1 MVVDY
6 SKAVIYVIKND
17 VNNENYVGGTA
28 RNLRYRFMEHIYDAG
43 RTRSANRN
51 NNKFHLFMKAIGFE
65 HFYIELYEKYPCS
78 TKQELGQRE
87 KSVIRDIGT
96 LNTYSV
102 QNGYVKVTLT
112 YTSNPAVS
120 F

>member
-6 SKAVIYVIKND
+6 SKGVIYVIKND
-17 VNNENYVGGTA
+17 VNNEIYVGGTT
-28 RNLRYRFMEHIYDAG
+28 RKLTDRFTEHIYDACRARG
-43 RTRSANRN
+43 GGNNR
-51 NNKFHLFMKAIGFE
+51 FYLFMKAIGFE

-78 TKQELGQRE
+78 TKQELGMRE

-102 QNGYVKVTLT
+102 EKGYVKVTLT
-112 YTSNPAVS
+112 YHLNPLVS
-120 F
+120 P

>member
-6 SKAVIYVIKND
+6 SKAVIYVIKNT
-17 VNNENYVGGTA
+17 VNNEIYVDGTA
-28 RNLRYRFMEHIYDAG
+28 RNLRSRLIEHIYDAG
-43 RTRSANRN
+43 RARSANRN
-51 NNKFHLFMKAIGFE
+51 NRFHLFMKAIGFE

-78 TKQELGQRE
+78 TKHELGLRE

-102 QNGYVKVTLT
+102 ENGYVKVTLT
-112 YTSNPAVS
+112 YHRNPAVS